1 MRLLITFFLC
11 EQKILQQPV
20 LYLSHYFKQNRAG
33 YYDRLQAVRDQGDWE
48 SWLEFFVKG
57 VLSVSRE
64 ATETARQIIALRED
78 HRQRITEELGRAAGN
93 GHRILEYLY
102 ERPILDVAKIE
113 ELLGITYAGAN
124 ALVSHLTKMGLLQ
137 EITGQRRNRV
147 FRYAPYLN
155 IFSET
160 QRPSNA

>member
-1 MRLLITFFLC
+1 M
-11 EQKILQQPV
+11 Q
-20 LYLSHYFKQNRAG
+20 
-33 YYDRLQAVRDQGDWE
+33 
-48 SWLEFFVKG
+48 G

-78 HRQRITEELGRAAGN
+78 HRQRITERLGRAAGN

-113 ELLGITYAGAN
+113 QLLDITYAGAN
-124 ALVSHLTKMGLLQ
+124 SLVSRLTDMELLQ

-155 IFSET
+155 LFSET
-160 QRPSNA
+160 QRPSKV